1 MLQARDMDRWLGS
14 WEIPSEQM
22 VALNGV
28 LILLLSP
35 LMDYVLYPLL
45 AKKNILV
52 KLGGGSRD
60 WITPP
65 PRPTHRICAGMALCT
80 VSMAIAGGLDLVITS
95 SQENSVS
102 VAWQVF
108 TNNASA
114 P

>member
-1 MLQARDMDRWLGS
+1 MDRWLGS

-52 KLGGGSRD
+52 K
-60 WITPP
+60 
-65 PRPTHRICAGMALCT
+65 
-80 VSMAIAGGLDLVITS
+80 
-95 SQENSVS
+95 
-102 VAWQVF
+102 
-108 TNNASA
+108 
-114 P
+114 